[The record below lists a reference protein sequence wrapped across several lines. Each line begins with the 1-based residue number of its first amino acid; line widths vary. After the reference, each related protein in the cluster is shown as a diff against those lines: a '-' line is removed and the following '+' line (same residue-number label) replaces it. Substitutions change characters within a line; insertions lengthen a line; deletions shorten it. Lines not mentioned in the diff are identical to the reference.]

1 MKTELL
7 KITDRYELRMTNQSS
22 WLNPQVSLRGQRDEK
37 EKELR
42 FTQSALLLLL
52 AIIFIVTTLKLFT
65 NQVHFPIGP

>member
-22 WLNPQVSLRGQRDEK
+22 WLNPQVSLRVQRDEK